1 LVKRLR
7 ALLLHGLL
15 VVAGGALI
23 LAVQWHWQDVTATL
37 AVLLLVAAGLGAA
50 RPGAAVYSGI
60 AVGLVLSLA
69 YLVVTLSGR
78 FQPLYLVAPP
88 SLIDAAILAA
98 LVLPA
103 IAAAM
108 TGAWLRRR
116 LVKG

>member
-7 ALLLHGLL
+7 ALLLHALL

-23 LAVQWHWQDVTATL
+23 LAVQWHWRDVTATL
-37 AVLLLVAAGLGAA
+37 AGLLLVAAGLGAA

-60 AVGLVLSLA
+60 ATGLVLSLA

-78 FQPLYLVAPP
+78 FQPLYQVAPP

-98 LVLPA
+98 LVMPA

-108 TGAWLRRR
+108 IGAWLRRR
-116 LVKG
+116 LVKE

>member
-1 LVKRLR
+1 MKRLR

-15 VVAGGALI
+15 VLLGGALV
-23 LAVQWHWQDVTATL
+23 LVVEWHTDEVMVTL

-60 AVGLVLSLA
+60 AIGLVLSLA

-78 FQPLYLVAPP
+78 FQPLYQVAPP
-88 SLIDAAILAA
+88 SLIDVAILSA

-103 IAAAM
+103 IAAAL
-108 TGAWLRRR
+108 TGAWLRRHI
-116 LVKG
+116 K

>member
-1 LVKRLR
+1 MKAR
-7 ALLLHGLL
+7 LLHALL
-15 VVAGGALI
+15 VVLGGAFVLY
-23 LAVQWHWQDVTATL
+23 VEWHTDEVTVTL

-60 AVGLVLSLA
+60 AIGLVLSLA

-88 SLIDAAILAA
+88 SLIDAAILSA

-103 IAAAM
+103 VAAAM
-108 TGAWLRRR
+108 AGAWLRRR
-116 LVKG
+116 LVNS

>member
-1 LVKRLR
+1 VTQLR
-7 ALLLHGLL
+7 ARLLHGLL
-15 VVAGGALI
+15 VVLGGALI
-23 LAVQWHWQDVTATL
+23 LIVEWHTDEVTITL

-50 RPGAAVYSGI
+50 RPGAAAYSGI
-60 AVGLVLSLA
+60 AVGLTLSLA

-88 SLIDAAILAA
+88 SLIDVAILST

-116 LVKG
+116 AKE

>member
-1 LVKRLR
+1 MKRLR

-15 VVAGGALI
+15 VAAGGALI
-23 LAVQWHWQDVTATL
+23 LIVEWHTDEVTVTL
-37 AVLLLVAAGLGAA
+37 VVLLLIAAGLGAA
-50 RPGAAVYSGI
+50 RPGAAVYSGLAI
-60 AVGLVLSLA
+60 GLVLPLA

-88 SLIDAAILAA
+88 SLTDAAILAS

-103 IAAAM
+103 TAAAM

-116 LVKG
+116 LVK

>member
-1 LVKRLR
+1 MKALR
-7 ALLLHGLL
+7 ARLLHALL
-15 VVAGGALI
+15 VAAAGALI
-23 LAVQWHWQDVTATL
+23 LYVEWHTDEVTVTL
-37 AVLLLVAAGLGAA
+37 AVLLVVAAGLGAA
-50 RPGAAVYSGI
+50 RPPAAVYSGI

-88 SLIDAAILAA
+88 SLTDAAILAA

-103 IAAAM
+103 VAAAM

-116 LVKG
+116 LVKE